1 MPRYSWE
8 GRTAT
13 GGTVRGDLEAPSRES
28 LLESLRSQ
36 GITVT
41 KVEEKAGARTG
52 ASAVRTGASADPS
65 PPKRPYRPGESW
77 RDKLFYIGVA
87 AVFALLGVGAAYV
100 SPVLFYDCARQ
111 ANGSVDCTVH
121 RRMYGFIP
129 LADLHFKR
137 ILSVEVKSGVH
148 SETMTERSDR
158 IRAGRA
164 ASSYEALALGCAD
177 GTRWQ
182 SPESSWPLGQ
192 TPSDHRL
199 GIQGLLDSDSPG
211 TYRGWTG
218 EKVTLIVALAFWVPT
233 GFILLGLILRLVLP
247 RSFVEEA
254 LPALQAAAARHRS
267 RRAQP

>member
-8 GRTAT
+8 GRTAS
-13 GGTVRGDLEAPSRES
+13 GSTVRADMEAPSREAV
-28 LLESLRSQ
+28 LESLRSQ

-41 KVEEKAGARTG
+41 KVEERAGART
-52 ASAVRTGASADPS
+52 AASADSS
-65 PPKRPYRPGESW
+65 PPKQPYRPGESW

-87 AVFALLGVGAAYV
+87 AVFAVLGVGAAYV

-129 LADLHFKR
+129 LADLHFSR
-137 ILSVEVKSGVH
+137 ILSVEVKTGAH
-148 SETMTERSDR
+148 SQTMAERSKR
-158 IRAGRA
+158 S
-164 ASSYEALALGCAD
+164 ASSWEALALGCAD

-192 TPSDHRL
+192 TPSDHRM
-199 GIQGLLDSDSPG
+199 GIQELLDSDSPG

-218 EKVTLIVALAFWVPT
+218 EKVTLIIGVAFFIPAGL
-233 GFILLGLILRLVLP
+233 ILLGLILRLLIP
-247 RSFVEEA
+247 RSFVDARLAALEA
-254 LPALQAAAARHRS
+254 AAAAR
-267 RRAQP
+267 RR

>member
-13 GGTVRGDLEAPSRES
+13 GSSVRGDLEAPSREAVM
-28 LLESLRSQ
+28 ESLRSQ
-36 GITVT
+36 RITVT
-41 KVEEKAGARTG
+41 RVEEGPAART
-52 ASAVRTGASADPS
+52 AASADPS
-65 PPKRPYRPGESW
+65 PPQRRRREGESL

-87 AVFALLGVGAAYV
+87 AFFAVLGVGAAYID
-100 SPVLFYDCARQ
+100 PVLFYDCARQ

-129 LADLHFKR
+129 LADLHFSR
-137 ILSVEVKSGVH
+137 ILSVEVKSGAH
-148 SETMTERSDR
+148 SETMSERARRLR
-158 IRAGRA
+158 IGGED
-164 ASSYEALALGCAD
+164 SSWEALVLGCAV
-177 GTRWQ
+177 GTRWR

-218 EKVTLIVALAFWVPT
+218 EKVTLIVAVAFLIPA
-233 GFILLGLILRLVLP
+233 GLLLLGLVLRLVIP
-247 RSFVEEA
+247 RSFVEKKLSAMEA
-254 LPALQAAAARHRS
+254 AAAAR
-267 RRAQP
+267 RR

>member
-8 GRTAT
+8 GKTAT
-13 GGTVRGDLEAPSRES
+13 GSTVRADMEAPSREAV
-28 LLESLRSQ
+28 LESLRSQ

-52 ASAVRTGASADPS
+52 ASADPS
-65 PPKRPYRPGESW
+65 PPKGPYRPGESW

-87 AVFALLGVGAAYV
+87 AVFAVLGVGAAYV

-129 LADLHFKR
+129 LADLHFSR
-137 ILSVEVKSGVH
+137 ILSVEVRSGTH
-148 SETMTERSDR
+148 SQTMAERSKR
-158 IRAGRA
+158 Q
-164 ASSYEALALGCAD
+164 ASSWEALALGCAD

-192 TPSDHRL
+192 TPADHRR

-218 EKVTLIVALAFWVPT
+218 EKVTLIIAVAF
-233 GFILLGLILRLVLP
+233 FIPAGLIFLGLFLRLVIP
-247 RSFVEEA
+247 RSFVDAKLSAME
-254 LPALQAAAARHRS
+254 AAAEAR
-267 RRAQP
+267 RR

>member
-8 GRTAT
+8 GRTVT
-13 GGTVRGDLEAPSRES
+13 GSVVRGDLDAPSRQAV
-28 LLESLRSQ
+28 LESLGAQR
-36 GITVT
+36 ITVT
-41 KVEEKAGARTG
+41 RVDEKAGAKTT
-52 ASAVRTGASADPS
+52 APADPS
-65 PPKRPYRPGESW
+65 PPPRRYRPGESW

-87 AVFALLGVGAAYV
+87 AVFTILGVGAAYV

-129 LADLHFKR
+129 ISDLHFSR

-148 SETMTERSDR
+148 SETMTERSQR
-158 IRAGRA
+158 IRAGRSE
-164 ASSYEALALGCAD
+164 SSYEALVLGCAD

-182 SPESSWPLGQ
+182 SSESSWPLGQ

-211 TYRGWTG
+211 SYRGWTG
-218 EKVTLIVALAFWVPT
+218 EKVTLIVAVAFLIPA
-233 GFILLGLILRLVLP
+233 GLLFLGLGLRLVIP
-247 RSFVEEA
+247 RSFVEEQLSTLEA
-254 LPALQAAAARHRS
+254 HAAAR
-267 RRAQP
+267 RR

>member
-8 GRTAT
+8 GQAAT
-13 GGTVRGDLEAPSRES
+13 GSLVKGDLEAPSREAVM
-28 LLESLRSQ
+28 ESLGSQ
-36 GITVT
+36 RITVT
-41 KVEEKAGARTG
+41 RVEEGPGGKTAAP
-52 ASAVRTGASADPS
+52 ADPS
-65 PPKRPYRPGESW
+65 PPPRRYREGESL

-87 AVFALLGVGAAYV
+87 AVFAILGVGAAYV
-100 SPVLFYDCARQ
+100 SPVLFYDCTRQ

-129 LADLHFKR
+129 LADLHFSR

-148 SETMTERSDR
+148 SETMSERSQR
-158 IRAGRA
+158 ILAGRSE
-164 ASSYEALALGCAD
+164 SSWEALALACAD

-218 EKVTLIVALAFWVPT
+218 EKVTLIVAVAFFIPA
-233 GFILLGLILRLVLP
+233 GFILLGLILRLVIP
-247 RSFVEEA
+247 RSFVEEQLSA
-254 LPALQAAAARHRS
+254 LEALAAN
-267 RRAQP
+267 RRR

>member
-13 GGTVRGDLEAPSRES
+13 GSLVRGDLEAPSREAVM
-28 LLESLRSQ
+28 ESLGSQ
-36 GITVT
+36 RITVT
-41 KVEEKAGARTG
+41 RVEEGPGGKTA
-52 ASAVRTGASADPS
+52 ASADPS
-65 PPKRPYRPGESW
+65 PPPRRHRPGESL

-87 AVFALLGVGAAYV
+87 AVFTVLGVGAAYIN
-100 SPVLFYDCARQ
+100 PVLFYDCARQ

-129 LADLHFKR
+129 LADLHFSR

-148 SETMTERSDR
+148 SETMTERSQR
-158 IRAGRA
+158 IRAGRSE
-164 ASSYEALALGCAD
+164 SSWEALALGCAD

-192 TPSDHRL
+192 TSSDHRL

-218 EKVTLIVALAFWVPT
+218 EKVTLLVALAFLIPA
-233 GFILLGLILRLVLP
+233 GLLLLGLALRLAIP
-247 RSFVEEA
+247 RSVMEEKVSA
-254 LPALQAAAARHRS
+254 LEAYAAE
-267 RRAQP
+267 RRR

>member
-13 GGTVRGDLEAPSRES
+13 GSSVRGDMEAPSREAVM
-28 LLESLRSQ
+28 EGLRAQ
-36 GITVT
+36 RITVT
-41 KVEEKAGARTG
+41 RVEEGPGSRT
-52 ASAVRTGASADPS
+52 AATEDPS
-65 PPKRPYRPGESW
+65 PPKNPYRPGESW

-87 AVFALLGVGAAYV
+87 AVFAVLGVGAAYV

-129 LADLHFKR
+129 LADLHFSR
-137 ILSVEVKSGVH
+137 ILSVEVRSGTH
-148 SETMTERSDR
+148 SQTMAERSKR
-158 IRAGRA
+158 Q
-164 ASSYEALALGCAD
+164 ASSWEALALGCAD

-218 EKVTLIVALAFWVPT
+218 EKVTLIIALAFFIPT
-233 GFILLGLILRLVLP
+233 GLIFLGLILRLVIP
-247 RSFVEEA
+247 RSFVDAKLSA
-254 LPALQAAAARHRS
+254 LEAAAEAR
-267 RRAQP
+267 RR